1 VRLLGTLSVAC
12 VVGVI
17 PEPGRARNIQ
27 AARQVF
33 TVLCQSPCH
42 YRLLYRGQYCIEFL
56 MVDNETVLIRDA
68 SLSKFST
75 TKLLSNWHPITGL
88 LALFSAFGSPMQPII
103 GEQFLSTEHDFDSKT
118 LPEGVVWASN
128 NGGHFNIEIV
138 KQVFASRPVSLGNV
152 LGAGV
157 DDQFS
162 ISPLEEY
169 LAAVYLFDFTRAH
182 VKHETHKQNPQI
194 KIQRSP
200 DASFRFNTQFISFVL
215 SINVKMRKLDLQCMP
230 LNEQVHP
237 FLQQSDLVVLST
249 YFMKKVAGPPYRTN
263 AVKSFIAII
272 SEPISLLKDCIN
284 IFNREVGH
292 SQFMTNDMR
301 PVMTMCLTVPPS
313 PLNVPLAIGHQ
324 AVLKISQN
332 SQMFTLFFIQF
343 HSSSNTITVPIK
355 CVHEQNNIRPELYQ
369 NFINQNNQ
377 EYISYARHLQTINT
391 YLQQLPPQ
399 RFQNQTGG
407 NCSFFLA
414 LKNVMDNYQMGP
426 S

>member
-1 VRLLGTLSVAC
+1 
-12 VVGVI
+12 
-17 PEPGRARNIQ
+17 
-27 AARQVF
+27 
-33 TVLCQSPCH
+33 
-42 YRLLYRGQYCIEFL
+42 
-56 MVDNETVLIRDA
+56 
-68 SLSKFST
+68 
-75 TKLLSNWHPITGL
+75 
-88 LALFSAFGSPMQPII
+88 
-103 GEQFLSTEHDFDSKT
+103 
-118 LPEGVVWASN
+118 
-128 NGGHFNIEIV
+128 
-138 KQVFASRPVSLGNV
+138 
-152 LGAGV
+152 
-157 DDQFS
+157 
-162 ISPLEEY
+162 
-169 LAAVYLFDFTRAH
+169 
-182 VKHETHKQNPQI
+182 
-194 KIQRSP
+194 
-200 DASFRFNTQFISFVL
+200 
-215 SINVKMRKLDLQCMP
+215 MRKLDLQCMP

-377 EYISYARHLQTINT
+377 EYISYARHLQTINN